1 MTGVD
6 RIKIRSTPED
16 VPTQRLF
23 LCESNFQKTRY
34 LQVLV
39 EDLKNLS
46 SLSKCR
52 KKIRNNLR
60 HFQKMCQ
67 RDGSHR

>member
-52 KKIRNNLR
+52 KKNEEQSSSFSEDVPTGR
-60 HFQKMCQ
+60 FT
-67 RDGSHR
+67 